1 MLKTFIQRPVL
12 ATVISSILVI
22 LGILGML
29 NLPLERFP
37 DIAPP
42 AVKVTAIYPGA
53 NAETLL
59 RSVAPSLEEA
69 INGVDNMTYISSV
82 ASNDGSLVISV
93 FFASG
98 TNPDQAAVN
107 VQNRVSQA
115 TSQLPPEVVQRGIV
129 TAKQENSL
137 MMVHTLISDDSAR
150 YDQKFLVNFANINII
165 PNLKRIQGVGGVDIV
180 GGDKQYS
187 MRVWLKPNQ
196 MATYRLSTQDVLDAI
211 NDQNLEAAPGKFGED
226 SKEAFEY
233 VIKYDGKL
241 NRVGDY
247 EEMVIRANPDGSFL
261 RLKDVARIEFGSYT
275 YNSENTFNGKPAISI
290 AITQLPGS
298 NANDIQVKARAF
310 LAEIGKGYPKGIR
323 NYNIYNTKD
332 ALDTSID
339 QVEHTLLEAFGLVF
353 LVVFI
358 FLQDIRST
366 LIPAIAVPV
375 AIIGT
380 FFFMQVLGFTINLL
394 TLFALVLAIGIVVDD
409 AIVVVEAVHSKMER
423 QGMGPQDA
431 TISAMGEITG
441 AIISITLVMAA
452 VFLPIGLIKGSTG
465 LFYRQFA
472 FTLAIAIVIS
482 AVNALTLSPALC
494 ALILRDIHKDGEAA
508 APRGFK
514 GFKARFFAVFNVTFT
529 YLVDKYVNSL
539 SVLIRKK
546 WLTLGVLVVM
556 GFITVTLIQRT
567 KTGFVPTEDVQF
579 LAIAVNMQP
588 GASLNR
594 MKQLTDESMKA
605 LRAMPQVRGVNV
617 LTGFNFLTFS
627 NSPSSSQ
634 IFIILKPVEER
645 GPVHDIPGIMALTRE
660 KMATVKGIDFF
671 VFEFPSVAGYS
682 NVDGLDIVLQDK
694 TGDAKLD
701 KFSGI
706 ATGFMD
712 SLMHRKEIGVAFTT
726 FRSDYPQFK
735 VEVDKFKAKQLGVS
749 IRDALQTME
758 TYFGS
763 VQASDFNRF
772 GKYYRVVAQ
781 ADAADRHD
789 PSTLQ
794 GIYVKNNKGEMLPIN
809 TFVKLKRVYGP
820 ETATRYNLFNSIEVT
835 ALPGKGYSS
844 GDAIK
849 VVQDVASKVLPE
861 GYGYEWSGLTREQIS
876 AGNQGVFVFG
886 LCLLFVYFLLAAQYE
901 SYILPFAVILSI
913 PNGLF
918 GVFVAIRLAGIEN
931 NIYVQIAL
939 IMLIGLLSKNAIL
952 IVEFAVQRRRAGHP
966 IVKAAIEAAAL
977 RIRPIIMTSFAFV
990 VGLIPMMRA
999 VGPSANGNH
1008 SISIAAAGGMLSG
1021 IMMGLSFIPV
1031 LFVLFQTLQEKISSK
1046 RPPVVSES
1054 GGISGPGFIG
1064 GSGGRGGGGGGGLP
1078 VPVVTV
1084 ALLTVMTI
1092 GLIGCRVSKDV
1103 PLPDGVVPA
1112 VYRGGL
1118 TDTVSV
1124 ASLPWQGYFTDER
1137 LKALIADAL
1146 AHNNDMQV
1154 AVKNIESARL
1164 QLLQA
1169 KLGNLP
1175 AVDVAAG
1182 VSLQRPS
1189 DNSLNGLTLKDF
1201 LSTNHIED
1209 YTVNASVSWEADLW
1223 GKIRSKKAGALA
1235 AYLQTEE
1242 ARKLLQTSIVSDLA
1256 KGYYNLLLLD
1266 EELAIARR
1274 NVRLNDSTLN
1284 IIGIQFRSGQ
1294 ATSVAV
1300 QQAKA
1305 QQLSAAALIP
1315 QFEQQ
1320 VVLQEDAIAVLS
1332 GRTPAEIK
1340 RDVVLGSVVIADTLA
1355 AGVPADLIRLRP
1367 DVRVSELA
1375 LSRANAEV
1383 GYAKANMYPSLTI
1396 TAQGGVDA
1404 FKASNWFNIP
1414 ASLFGAVAGGLTQ
1427 PLFRR
1432 REFRTKYEVSKI
1444 SRDQTV
1450 LQFRQSVLVAVAEVS
1465 DALARLDKLK
1475 TQQAIMA
1482 ERTGT
1487 LEEATHHSQLLYS
1500 NGIANYLEVITAQG
1514 NVLQS
1519 ELDLAGV
1526 IKARLD
1532 ATVDLYRSVG
1542 GGWN

>member
-1 MLKTFIQRPVL
+1 
-12 ATVISSILVI
+12 
-22 LGILGML
+22 
-29 NLPLERFP
+29 
-37 DIAPP
+37 
-42 AVKVTAIYPGA
+42 
-53 NAETLL
+53 
-59 RSVAPSLEEA
+59 
-69 INGVDNMTYISSV
+69 
-82 ASNDGSLVISV
+82 
-93 FFASG
+93 
-98 TNPDQAAVN
+98 
-107 VQNRVSQA
+107 
-115 TSQLPPEVVQRGIV
+115 
-129 TAKQENSL
+129 
-137 MMVHTLISDDSAR
+137 
-150 YDQKFLVNFANINII
+150 
-165 PNLKRIQGVGGVDIV
+165 
-180 GGDKQYS
+180 
-187 MRVWLKPNQ
+187 
-196 MATYRLSTQDVLDAI
+196 
-211 NDQNLEAAPGKFGED
+211 
-226 SKEAFEY
+226 
-233 VIKYDGKL
+233 
-241 NRVGDY
+241 
-247 EEMVIRANPDGSFL
+247 
-261 RLKDVARIEFGSYT
+261 
-275 YNSENTFNGKPAISI
+275 
-290 AITQLPGS
+290 
-298 NANDIQVKARAF
+298 
-310 LAEIGKGYPKGIR
+310 
-323 NYNIYNTKD
+323 
-332 ALDTSID
+332 
-339 QVEHTLLEAFGLVF
+339 
-353 LVVFI
+353 
-358 FLQDIRST
+358 
-366 LIPAIAVPV
+366 
-375 AIIGT
+375 
-380 FFFMQVLGFTINLL
+380 
-394 TLFALVLAIGIVVDD
+394 
-409 AIVVVEAVHSKMER
+409 
-423 QGMGPQDA
+423 
-431 TISAMGEITG
+431 
-441 AIISITLVMAA
+441 
-452 VFLPIGLIKGSTG
+452 
-465 LFYRQFA
+465 
-472 FTLAIAIVIS
+472 
-482 AVNALTLSPALC
+482 
-494 ALILRDIHKDGEAA
+494 
-508 APRGFK
+508 
-514 GFKARFFAVFNVTFT
+514 
-529 YLVDKYVNSL
+529 
-539 SVLIRKK
+539 
-546 WLTLGVLVVM
+546 
-556 GFITVTLIQRT
+556 
-567 KTGFVPTEDVQF
+567 
-579 LAIAVNMQP
+579 
-588 GASLNR
+588 
-594 MKQLTDESMKA
+594 
-605 LRAMPQVRGVNV
+605 
-617 LTGFNFLTFS
+617 
-627 NSPSSSQ
+627 
-634 IFIILKPVEER
+634 
-645 GPVHDIPGIMALTRE
+645 
-660 KMATVKGIDFF
+660 MATVKGQDFF
-671 VFEFPSVAGYS
+671 VYEFPSVSGYS
-682 NVDGLDIVLQDK
+682 NVDGLDVVLQDK
-694 TGDAKLD
+694 TGDARLD
-701 KFSGI
+701 QFSGI
-706 ATGFMD
+706 ATGFLD

-763 VQASDFNRF
+763 IQAGDFNRF

-781 ADAADRHD
+781 ADVADRND

-809 TFVKLKRVYGP
+809 TIVKLKRVYGP

-849 VVQDVASKVLPE
+849 VVQDVAAKVLPE

-876 AGNQGVFVFG
+876 SGNQAVFVFG

-901 SYILPFAVILSI
+901 SYILPLAVILSI
-913 PNGLF
+913 PNGIF
-918 GVFVAIRLAGIEN
+918 GVFVAIRLAGLEN

-990 VGLIPMMRA
+990 AGLIPMMRA

-1021 IMMGLSFIPV
+1021 ILMGLSFIPV
-1031 LFVLFQTLQEKISSK
+1031 LFVVFQTLQEKISSK

-1064 GSGGRGGGGGGGLP
+1064 GSGGRGDSGGFAPIP
-1078 VPVVTV
+1078 VATV
-1084 ALLTVMTI
+1084 ALLVMMTI

-1103 PLPDGVVPA
+1103 PLPDGAMPA
-1112 VYRGGL
+1112 VYRGGGGS

-1137 LKALIADAL
+1137 LKVLIADAL

-1154 AVKNIESARL
+1154 AVRNIEAAGL

-1175 AVDVAAG
+1175 TVDVAAG

-1201 LSTNHIED
+1201 LSTNHTED

-1242 ARKLLQTSIVSDLA
+1242 ARKLLQTTIVSDMA

-1305 QQLSAAALIP
+1305 QELSAAALVP

-1320 VVLQEDAIAVLS
+1320 VIIQEDAIAVLS

-1340 RDVVLGSVVIADTLA
+1340 RDVVLGSVVIGDTLA

-1375 LSRANAEV
+1375 LSRANADV
-1383 GYAKANMYPSLTI
+1383 GYARANMYPSLTI

-1427 PLFRR
+1427 PLFRK

-1444 SRDQTV
+1444 SRDQAV

-1487 LEEATHHSQLLYS
+1487 LEEATVHSQLLYS
-1500 NGIANYLEVITAQG
+1500 NGFANYLEVITAQS